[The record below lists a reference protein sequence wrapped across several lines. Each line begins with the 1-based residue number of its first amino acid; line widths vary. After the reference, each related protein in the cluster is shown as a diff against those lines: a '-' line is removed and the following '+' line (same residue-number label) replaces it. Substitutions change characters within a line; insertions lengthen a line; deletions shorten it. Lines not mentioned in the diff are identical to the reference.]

1 MKPHINIIFI
11 TTLSLVV
18 CSCQYLEEF
27 ERGNGEIVTER
38 RTVPDFNELKIG
50 GNFEILLKKGDQSY
64 VRINTDENLLA
75 FIDTEVHGGVLE
87 ITQQKKLIS
96 KKKIKLIVNYVNL
109 DELRAMG
116 ATLIKNEG
124 YLDSED
130 LKIRMDGA
138 GIIDLKIQCDDLEV
152 VVSGAGILK
161 LAGEVQTQD
170 LNLTGAGKLEAFDL
184 ESTSC
189 TISVGGIGG
198 AEIFVT
204 EKLDAKIEGIG
215 GIEYVGDPAEI
226 ITEIN
231 GLGKIKEKDFE

>member
-1 MKPHINIIFI
+1 MKAHINIIFI
-11 TTLSLVV
+11 TALSLVV

-27 ERGNGEIVTER
+27 EKGNGEIVTER
-38 RTVPDFNELKIG
+38 RTVSEFNELKIG
-50 GNFEILLKKGDQSY
+50 GNFEVLLEKGNSSY
-64 VRINTDENLLA
+64 VEINTDENLLE
-75 FIDTEVHGGVLE
+75 FIDSEVYGAVLE

-96 KKKIKLIVNYVNL
+96 KKKIKLVINYIDL
-109 DELRAMG
+109 KELRAMG

-124 YLDSED
+124 YLDSKD
-130 LKIRMDGA
+130 LKIRMEGA

-152 VVSGAGILK
+152 VVSGAGIVK
-161 LAGEVQTQD
+161 LAGEVQTQY
-170 LNLTGAGKLEAFDL
+170 LNLTGAGKLEALDL

-204 EKLDAKIEGIG
+204 EKLDATIEGIG
-215 GIEYVGDPAEI
+215 GIEYAGDPAEI

-231 GLGKIKEKDFE
+231 GLGKIKEADFE